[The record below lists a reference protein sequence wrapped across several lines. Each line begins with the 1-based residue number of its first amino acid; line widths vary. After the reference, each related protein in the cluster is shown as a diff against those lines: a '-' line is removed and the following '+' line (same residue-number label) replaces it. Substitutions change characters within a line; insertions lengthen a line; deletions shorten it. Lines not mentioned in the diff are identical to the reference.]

1 MIYTFDGNN
10 VKAPTPDTSNS
21 DMGNEV
27 IHTYE
32 DFNEE
37 EEDFAPIKKP
47 GFFQSRR
54 RSAKAKAQMENDDMT
69 SKSLDEINNN
79 HGAFKDVDPEY
90 QKSFLNAVNEIP
102 VSTNK
107 NEPENSPVNDSTPV
121 SETTP
126 VNDQAPVTD
135 SAPANESTLFTE
147 PAPANDAPSIENG
160 PESITFNN
168 TPETN
173 TFTFGPS
180 QEPAS
185 SEASSSDENTLSY
198 NNPSEATY
206 DFNSEPVDTGSSQV
220 FDFSSSVEETP
231 SETPSSES
239 ETVESSNEE
248 TETTDA
254 PETAS
259 SYDSES
265 NVHVYNFDAEPA
277 APVSF
282 ASTIETPVEPET
294 PAETE
299 TASEPETSDSS
310 SYVTSFE
317 TEPVSDEP
325 EESNDESSA
334 VETDTISAET
344 EDTSTE
350 ESSETSSAYDF
361 SSTPSYSVPET
372 SEETTSV
379 AENTFEDTT
388 AETSSEPE
396 TESISTESESEPVSS
411 ESETDSTSTESAPE
425 YSYTDYSTTDNA
437 EETNDMTTTD
447 ETTSSTDLSEDTPA
461 ITDDMLLTQIDAFKK
476 NAIKLSGL
484 MSQKQKAVSDLED
497 VVSRKEEQNKQLT
510 ESLERA
516 KQDSAVIEDQLNS
529 QVGKIID
536 SLNTSIGGM
545 KQDFINS
552 KEESDKNL
560 LAKIESNGSLDEVK
574 TDISDIIHNENVE
587 QYRNIQKLISE
598 NNNSEEIMS
607 SIKRYM
613 KGMETKLSIAVTF
626 TIINFLGILGIL
638 LHLFGTF

>member
-1 MIYTFDGNN
+1 MKGWFDHMIYTFDGNN

-206 DFNSEPVDTGSSQV
+206 DFNSEPVDAGSSQV

-248 TETTDA
+248 PETTDA
-254 PETAS
+254 PETA
-259 SYDSES
+259 
-265 NVHVYNFDAEPA
+265 
-277 APVSF
+277 
-282 ASTIETPVEPET
+282 ASD
-294 PAETE
+294 TE
-299 TASEPETSDSS
+299 TAPEPEISENTPEAAEQEATETESAPSFSYSAPYSSYSTTDETSAPETSDSS

-325 EESNDESSA
+325 EESND
-334 VETDTISAET
+334 
-344 EDTSTE
+344 
-350 ESSETSSAYDF
+350 
-361 SSTPSYSVPET
+361 
-372 SEETTSV
+372 
-379 AENTFEDTT
+379 
-388 AETSSEPE
+388 ETSSEPE

-484 MSQKQKAVSDLED
+484 MSQKQKEVSDLED

-536 SLNTSIGGM
+536 SLNASIGGM